1 MIHRR
6 DEFRG
11 AQATIDKVHQ
21 LAKDGKI
28 NLFTQYQ
35 MASVKGDKNLESID
49 IKHDNNEIKNLKTD
63 YVLGFFG
70 LIMQLGPIANWGLN
84 IDKKTIE
91 VDTEKFETNQ
101 KGIYA
106 VGDICNY
113 PGKLKLILS
122 GFHEGALAARACFK
136 LARPN
141 EKYRFEFTTSSK
153 TIKERLGVKKVIE
166 LYSANTPNGKKISI
180 MLEEIGYEY
189 KVINIDL
196 NKGDQFKP
204 EFKKISPFSKIPV
217 IIDQDNNKNIFE
229 SGAILMYLAEQ
240 SGKFYDTKDRLEI
253 NQWLMAQMGYVGPML
268 GQHHQFHHYNPG
280 KSQFGEERYFKISK
294 RIYEE
299 LDERLSKSRFL
310 AGENY
315 TIADIGTFPWI
326 ARHEWHD
333 IGLKNYKNLTRWY
346 VEISEREAVKKGFKF
361 MNKDEVPPKP

>member
-1 MIHRR
+1 M
-6 DEFRG
+6 
-11 AQATIDKVHQ
+11 
-21 LAKDGKI
+21 
-28 NLFTQYQ
+28 
-35 MASVKGDKNLESID
+35 
-49 IKHDNNEIKNLKTD
+49 
-63 YVLGFFG
+63 
-70 LIMQLGPIANWGLN
+70 
-84 IDKKTIE
+84 
-91 VDTEKFETNQ
+91 
-101 KGIYA
+101 
-106 VGDICNY
+106 
-113 PGKLKLILS
+113 
-122 GFHEGALAARACFK
+122 
-136 LARPN
+136 
-141 EKYRFEFTTSSK
+141 
-153 TIKERLGVKKVIE
+153 IE

-204 EFKKISPFSKIPV
+204 EFKKISPLSKIPV

-299 LDERLSKSRFL
+299 LDERLSTTRFL
-310 AGENY
+310 SGENY

-333 IGLKNYKNLTRWY
+333 IGLKKFESLTRWY
-346 VEISEREAVKKGFKF
+346 EEISQREAVQKGFKF
-361 MNKDEVPPKP
+361 INKDESPPKP